1 MKKVFIYLL
10 PLFFL
15 GCLSIPESDNEGI
28 AELEQRIKSLEEV
41 VSNLKADSQQTYEEE
56 IEEIDFDK
64 PKVNEKLS
72 KVTGVWSN
80 AHTVYGSV
88 DGPTVVEIN
97 FNSEKNKT
105 LKFTFTPKSKY
116 DKAVDVLYNVLI
128 KNIDNNNNTISFYLT
143 KIGKGFKE
151 PLRENP
157 IWTLKQN
164 LTFNGFTLTL
174 NTSNGEKYE
183 LNYIREY

>member
-28 AELEQRIKSLEEV
+28 AELEQRIKNLEEV
-41 VSNLKADSQQTYEEE
+41 VGNLKADSQQTYEEE
-56 IEEIDFDK
+56 IEFEK

-80 AHTVYGSV
+80 SNTIDGKV

-97 FNSEKNKT
+97 FNPEKNKT
-105 LKFTFTPKSKY
+105 LKFTFTPKSSY
-116 DKAVDVLYNVLI
+116 DKAVDELYNVLI

-164 LTFNGFTLTL
+164 LTFNGFTLSLT
-174 NTSNGEKYE
+174 TANGEKYE
-183 LNYIREY
+183 PNYIREY